1 MKNPT
6 LFEFPVNDVICRAKF
21 FQSSTPSDVVV
32 MITAAIGQIQEQ
44 APLQYARR
52 LAELGIHAVT
62 FDHRYFG
69 LSDGE
74 PRQLEHP
81 ERKVE
86 DIEALAQF
94 IKTSDLFPGV
104 SKVVTL
110 GICKGGAY
118 SLKAAASCQAIDAFI
133 GVSAFYFD
141 DTSLEAASGYKAQ
154 RIEQGRKALEKYES
168 TGEVEYLPI
177 THDVRKDA
185 ALPYPALHAW
195 YAPWEVTSRWQNRYA
210 VMSDF
215 FIYQLESAPDARGL
229 NKPALIIHA
238 NKSTNPQSA
247 RDVFALIPT
256 DRKKLCFYEDGVDF
270 QTNFYER
277 PALIDRACSDIATW
291 LEDLQPES
299 EPTK

>member
-1 MKNPT
+1 M
-6 LFEFPVNDVICRAKF
+6 LFEFLVNDVPCRGKF
-21 FQSSTPSDVVV
+21 FRSETPSDTVVL
-32 MITAAIGQIQEQ
+32 ITAAIGQIQEQ
-44 APLQYARR
+44 APFQYAKR
-52 LAELGIHAVT
+52 LSKLGVNAVT
-62 FDHRYFG
+62 FDHRFFG

-81 ERKVE
+81 EKKVE
-86 DIEALAQF
+86 DIQSLAQF
-94 IKTSDLFPGV
+94 IHSSILFEGINR
-104 SKVVTL
+104 VVAM

-118 SLKAAASCQAIDAFI
+118 SLKASATCEAINEFI
-133 GVSAFYFD
+133 GVSGFYFD

-154 RIEQGRKALEKYES
+154 RIEQGRKALEKYERS
-168 TGEVEYLPI
+168 GEVDYLPI

-215 FIYQLESAPDARGL
+215 FIYQLESAPDASIL
-229 NKPALIIHA
+229 EKPALIIHA

-247 RDVFALIPT
+247 KDVFNLIPNK
-256 DRKKLCFYEDGVDF
+256 RKKLCLYEDGVDF

-277 PALIDRACSDIATW
+277 PELIDRVCSDIISW
-291 LEDLQPES
+291 LKKE
-299 EPTK
+299 